1 MSDMQKQLL
10 DTFEQAIPN
19 MPDFDLGYVLGKS
32 EAYVDKLR
40 KEEKQEA
47 EANGGESKCRY

>member
-1 MSDMQKQLL
+1 MSDKQKQLV

-32 EAYVDKLR
+32 EAYVDKQR
-40 KEEKQEA
+40 KEEQKA
-47 EANGGESKCRY
+47 DESIRD